1 MRLEEK
7 FIDEGN
13 ETFKVGRIYI
23 NKCHIIY
30 SKYNIE
36 VQKPNIR
43 HYFEKNKKENGHKLI

>member
-13 ETFKVGRIYI
+13 GTFKVGRIYI

-30 SKYNIE
+30 PKYNIE
-36 VQKPNIR
+36 VESSKA
-43 HYFEKNKKENGHKLI
+43 